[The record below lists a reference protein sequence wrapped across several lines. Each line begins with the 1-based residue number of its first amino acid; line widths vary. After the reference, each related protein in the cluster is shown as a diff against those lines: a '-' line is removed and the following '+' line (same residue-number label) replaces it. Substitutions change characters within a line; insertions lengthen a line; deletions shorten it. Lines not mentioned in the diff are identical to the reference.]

1 MPVLILLPPS
11 EGKTSPA
18 SGPSLDLSSLLGA
31 EQLTASRRRV
41 MGALARLSASPDA
54 AGALGLGPRS
64 AADAALNLHLEHA
77 PCAPAHALFTG
88 VLYEAAGLAERAR
101 ARAARA
107 VLRSSVVVAS
117 GLWGAVRAT
126 DALPDHRLA
135 MGTALPG
142 LGRMSAFWKKPLAPV
157 LDEMADGVVVNCR
170 SAAYAAAWQP
180 SSRPAAGAA
189 PGTRLCLLAVRVV
202 REAPD
207 GGRTVVSH
215 HAKHTR
221 GLLTGALVDALASG
235 AVDPGADAEAVARV
249 GRGLEG
255 VGAVELG
262 EADRRGRREMTLV
275 MR

>member
-11 EGKTSPA
+11 EGKTSPD
-18 SGPSLDLSSLLGA
+18 SGPSLDLSALLGA
-31 EQLTASRRRV
+31 EQLTASRRRAMEV
-41 MGALARLSASPDA
+41 LARLSASPDA
-54 AGALGLGPRS
+54 ADVLGLGPRS
-64 AADAALNLHLEHA
+64 AADAALNVDLEHA
-77 PCAPAHALFTG
+77 PCAPAHELYTG
-88 VLYEAAGLAERAR
+88 VLYEAAGLADRAR
-101 ARAARA
+101 AEAARE
-107 VLRSSVVVAS
+107 VLASSIVVVS

-157 LDEMADGVVVNCR
+157 LDALADGVVVDCR

-180 SSRPAAGAA
+180 AAGVGGAGE
-189 PGTRLCLLAVRVV
+189 PQSCLITVRVV

-221 GLLTGALVDALASG
+221 GLLTGALVDALAGG
-235 AVDPGADAEAVARV
+235 AVDRGGDAEAVARV